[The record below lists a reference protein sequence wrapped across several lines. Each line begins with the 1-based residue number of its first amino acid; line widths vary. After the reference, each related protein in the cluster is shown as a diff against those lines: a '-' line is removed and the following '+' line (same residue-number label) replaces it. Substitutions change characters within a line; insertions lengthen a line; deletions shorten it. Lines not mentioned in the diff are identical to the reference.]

1 MSESEAVAAEPDAG
15 STRRALAFVYVGYA
29 FRYLY
34 LLILVPFY
42 GRVLG
47 AAEYGR
53 VLAAMSLF
61 QIVWLLGEYG
71 FPPVG
76 ARDAAAANDRREL
89 ARIYG
94 RHVSGRLLTALPAAA
109 VGLGGTL
116 VSPILRE
123 HPIYGVLAT
132 ITGLMAAF
140 NLGWFFQGTLRFRT
154 SVVLELVGFAI
165 NLPLILCFVRAPEHG
180 VRVLA
185 IIFTSSLISTVA
197 AHAIAV
203 KSLGSERIP
212 YDGARALV
220 ADSTALFAHKGLILL
235 MANSSTY
242 LVSLFASASEVGFY
256 GAAERL
262 ISAALSLMNP
272 ANQVLIGTVS
282 REIASR
288 EGEGRAYAL
297 MRTGF
302 FAFSALGIAMLA
314 GTLLL
319 GSTIIPLILGPSFV
333 PAIPMLHVLA
343 LIFPFAAIDQVVTG
357 YVLIPLRL
365 DRVVTRVSFQSAV
378 VTVLL
383 VLVLGRSFGGLG
395 VSWAR
400 SIGAALMA
408 ANLLFTLRSRQLFQR
423 IFG

>member
-1 MSESEAVAAEPDAG
+1 
-15 STRRALAFVYVGYA
+15 
-29 FRYLY
+29 
-34 LLILVPFY
+34 
-42 GRVLG
+42 
-47 AAEYGR
+47 
-53 VLAAMSLF
+53 
-61 QIVWLLGEYG
+61 
-71 FPPVG
+71 
-76 ARDAAAANDRREL
+76 
-89 ARIYG
+89 
-94 RHVSGRLLTALPAAA
+94 
-109 VGLGGTL
+109 
-116 VSPILRE
+116 
-123 HPIYGVLAT
+123 
-132 ITGLMAAF
+132 
-140 NLGWFFQGTLRFRT
+140 
-154 SVVLELVGFAI
+154 
-165 NLPLILCFVRAPEHG
+165 
-180 VRVLA
+180 
-185 IIFTSSLISTVA
+185 
-197 AHAIAV
+197 
-203 KSLGSERIP
+203 
-212 YDGARALV
+212 LV

-242 LVSLFASASEVGFY
+242 LVSLFASASEVGYY

>member
-1 MSESEAVAAEPDAG
+1 
-15 STRRALAFVYVGYA
+15 
-29 FRYLY
+29 
-34 LLILVPFY
+34 
-42 GRVLG
+42 
-47 AAEYGR
+47 
-53 VLAAMSLF
+53 
-61 QIVWLLGEYG
+61 
-71 FPPVG
+71 
-76 ARDAAAANDRREL
+76 
-89 ARIYG
+89 
-94 RHVSGRLLTALPAAA
+94 
-109 VGLGGTL
+109 
-116 VSPILRE
+116 
-123 HPIYGVLAT
+123 
-132 ITGLMAAF
+132 
-140 NLGWFFQGTLRFRT
+140 
-154 SVVLELVGFAI
+154 VLELVGFAI
-165 NLPLILCFVRAPEHG
+165 NLP
-180 VRVLA
+180 
-185 IIFTSSLISTVA
+185 
-197 AHAIAV
+197 
-203 KSLGSERIP
+203 
-212 YDGARALV
+212 
-220 ADSTALFAHKGLILL
+220 LILL

-242 LVSLFASASEVGFY
+242 LVSLFASASEVGYY

-408 ANLLFTLRSRQLFQR
+408 ANHLFTLRSRQLFQR